1 MKCKVEK
8 RQGGFAIY
16 AVEEPTV
23 KETRFVGG
31 VATVT
36 MRPATEVIPGYQTD
50 VFTADYRGN
59 DEWNTDINCGAQRLW
74 SGASTQKIRGMLRKC
89 GFSTLE
95 IREIVQQAKGV
106 VSHG

>member
-50 VFTADYRGN
+50 VFTANYRGN

-95 IREIVQQAKGV
+95 IREIVQDAKGV